1 MENQDLLRIQRVS
14 HRFHLLFAAL
24 VVILPLLSLGYWLGF
39 NYFSQEFVPLPVRA
53 EAELSLLVRLLGF
66 VISMLPIGVVIAA
79 MHILSKLFSLYEQGI
94 VFSTRTVKYFR
105 QLGWVLMLWV
115 LANFLYLP
123 MLSGVVTSVNPP
135 GHRLIAAQLDL
146 SDFVILLMGAI
157 VVLIS
162 WVMDEARKLEEEH
175 AHTV

>member
-1 MENQDLLRIQRVS
+1 MENEDLMRIQRVS
-14 HRFHLLFAAL
+14 RRFRLLFSAL
-24 VVILPLLSLGYWLGF
+24 VVILPLLSLIYWLGF
-39 NYFSQEFVPLPVRA
+39 NHFPQEFVPLPIRV
-53 EAELSLLVRLLGF
+53 EAELSLLARLLGF

-79 MHILSKLFSLYEQGI
+79 MYILAKLFNLYEKGI
-94 VFSTRTVKYFR
+94 VFASPTVKCFR
-105 QLGWVLMLWV
+105 QLGWVLMFWV
-115 LANFLYLP
+115 LASLLYLP

-135 GHRLIAAQLDL
+135 GQRLIAAQLGL

-162 WVMDEARKLEEEH
+162 WVMDEARKLEEEQ